1 MTDPYQNLANAIILT
16 AVKDWRSARR
26 KLKRKPKNK
35 DAKIL
40 LEECESF
47 SAPHGLH
54 PLPMWM
60 ARCSSAS
67 FMRRID
73 NDSKR
78 VFETGI
84 QT

>member
-47 SAPHGLH
+47 LRSA
-54 PLPMWM
+54 WF
-60 ARCSSAS
+60 AS
-67 FMRRID
+67 LTDVDGEILIRKLYEENR
-73 NDSKR
+73 
-78 VFETGI
+78 
-84 QT
+84 

>member
-16 AVKDWRSARR
+16 AVKDWRSAGR

-47 SAPHGLH
+47 FRSE
-54 PLPMWM
+54 WF
-60 ARCSSAS
+60 AS
-67 FMRRID
+67 LTDVDGEILIRKLYEEDR
-73 NDSKR
+73 
-78 VFETGI
+78 
-84 QT
+84 

>member
-35 DAKIL
+35 DAQIL

-47 SAPHGLH
+47 FRSA
-54 PLPMWM
+54 WF
-60 ARCSSAS
+60 AS
-67 FMRRID
+67 LADVDGEMLIRKLYEEDR
-73 NDSKR
+73 
-78 VFETGI
+78 
-84 QT
+84 

>member
-26 KLKRKPKNK
+26 KLKRKSNNK

-47 SAPHGLH
+47 FRSA
-54 PLPMWM
+54 WF
-60 ARCSSAS
+60 AS
-67 FMRRID
+67 LTDVDGEMLIRKLYEEDR
-73 NDSKR
+73 
-78 VFETGI
+78 
-84 QT
+84 